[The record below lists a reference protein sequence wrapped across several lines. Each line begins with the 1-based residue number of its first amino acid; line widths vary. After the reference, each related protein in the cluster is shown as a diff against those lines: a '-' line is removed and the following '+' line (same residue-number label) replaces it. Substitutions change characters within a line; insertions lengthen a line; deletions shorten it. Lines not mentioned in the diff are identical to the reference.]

1 MIDLAGL
8 PLILKTGGQTSD
20 QSVPPIGSLQQD
32 GAAIGTTLPLV
43 KPSHDGLG
51 KNLWE
56 QETLCRAIVDHAE
69 ASFVASNTVV
79 TTCL

>member
-8 PLILKTGGQTSD
+8 PLILKTGGQASD
-20 QSVPPIGSLQQD
+20 QSVLPLGRLQQE
-32 GAAIGTTLPLV
+32 GSAIGTALPMV
-43 KPSHDGLG
+43 KPSNHRLG

-56 QETLCRAIVDHAE
+56 QQTLCRAIVDHAE
-69 ASFVASNTVV
+69 ASFVASNTVL